1 MKIHQSN
8 ISSNNYFNSNIRL
21 KEGDVIKAKIISH
34 ENNKVTIDLGSNNY
48 IKAIIE
54 VPIEKLLNKELNFL
68 IKNINDEKILL
79 SIIDDGNLNELD
91 QKLHNIGN
99 CGNDNNVKKIIIEN
113 LMKNGLEID
122 NNVDEIF
129 KQFNKLEYISNI
141 KDNELLVSVHEN
153 VDLLNNDIKN
163 LIKIDYNST
172 ENNSSISNINENL
185 NEIISDLLINNNTE
199 ELITKLVFLSKY
211 DIKVSINNL
220 KILDKFENELSLNRN
235 INDLVNKLY
244 DENSIDYNDD
254 IKLND
259 LFKSTKIET
268 IIEEKNISQLN
279 NNLNNVFKFIK
290 EKMIP
295 SNDSLNNSFS
305 NLSEKISFI
314 NQLNENIFFQY
325 IPLNLP
331 SSDDNIL
338 LLKKRKRNY
347 KKDSA
352 KVFISV
358 NTKKLKKIEV
368 TCDLSNNN
376 LSVNIKVEENSLI
389 NFIEDNKNILRNDL
403 MELGFNKV
411 DIKVCE
417 YDKKTKMTNLDN
429 EKKTYK
435 LGLDVRV

>member
-8 ISSNNYFNSNIRL
+8 ITSNNYFSSNIRL
-21 KEGDVIKAKIISH
+21 KEGDIIKAKIISH
-34 ENNKVTIDLGSNNY
+34 GNNKVTIDLGNNDY

-68 IKNINDEKILL
+68 IKYINDEKILL
-79 SIIDDGNLNELD
+79 SIIDDGNLNELNH
-91 QKLHNIGN
+91 KLHNIGN

-122 NNVDEIF
+122 NNVDEII
-129 KQFNKLEYISNI
+129 KYFNKLEYISNI
-141 KDNELLVSVHEN
+141 KENELFVSVHNN

-163 LIKIDYNST
+163 LIKIEYNST

-185 NEIISDLLINNNTE
+185 NEIISELVVNNSNE
-199 ELITKLVFLSKY
+199 ELISKLVFLSKY

-220 KILDKFENELSLNRN
+220 KILDKFENELSLNHN
-235 INDLVNKLY
+235 INDLINKLY

-254 IKLND
+254 MELNN
-259 LFKSTKIET
+259 LFESSRIET

-279 NNLNNVFKFIK
+279 NNLNNIFNFIK

-331 SSDDNIL
+331 NSDDNVL
-338 LLKKRKRNY
+338 VLKNKKRNH

-358 NTKKLKKIEV
+358 NTKNLKKIEV
-368 TCDLSNNN
+368 TCDLSSNN
-376 LSVNIKVEENSLI
+376 LSVNIKVEENSLV
-389 NFIEDNKNILRNDL
+389 NFIEDNKSILQNDL
-403 MELGFNKV
+403 IELGFNKV

-417 YDKKTKMTNLDN
+417 YNEKTKLTNLDN